1 MKKIILIA
9 GPSGAG
15 KTSIAHYLKTH
26 YHIPRVVTHTTRPRR
41 PNEKDGTSYYF
52 ETPTSFKKLH
62 LFEAVKY
69 NGYLYGSSREGLNRA
84 WQKSNLVTLIV
95 DVKGAQSYVKKLGE
109 QVYFLYV
116 TVSKREELKERLLK
130 RGASPASAEKRLS
143 KANLNLLPPSLISV
157 AHILHNDS
165 WQKTQMALDRL
176 VARLNKD

>member
-26 YHIPRVVTHTTRPRR
+26 YQIPRVVTHTTRPRR
-41 PNEKDGTSYYF
+41 PDEKDGSSYYF
-52 ETPTSFKKLH
+52 ETPASFKKLH

-69 NGYLYGSSREGLNRA
+69 NGYLYGSSREGLKRA
-84 WQKSNLVTLIV
+84 WQKSDLVSLIV
-95 DVKGAQSYVKKLGE
+95 EIQGVESYLQKLGQ

-116 TVSKREELKERLLK
+116 TAAKDELRQRLLK
-130 RGASPASAEKRLS
+130 RGDSPALVQKRLTGAALNTLPS
-143 KANLNLLPPSLISV
+143 NLQSA
-157 AHILHNDS
+157 AHILHNDD
-165 WQKTQMALDRL
+165 WTKTKMALDQL

>member
-15 KTSIAHYLKTH
+15 KTSIAHYLKRR

-41 PNEKDGTSYYF
+41 PGEKEGTSYYF

-62 LFEAVKY
+62 LFEKVKY
-69 NGYLYGSSREGLNRA
+69 NGYLYGSSREGLQRA
-84 WQKSNLVTLIV
+84 WQKNDLVSLIV
-95 DVKGAQSYVKKLGE
+95 EIQGVQSYLQRLGQ

-116 TVSKREELKERLLK
+116 TAARDELRERLLK
-130 RGASPASAEKRLS
+130 RGDSASAAQKRLS
-143 KANLNLLPPSLISV
+143 GAALNTLPAKLQSA
-157 AHILHNDS
+157 AHILRNDD
-165 WQKTQMALDRL
+165 WAKTQMALDRL